1 MVNEVERE
9 VQVLQHYL
17 NEYGQQIE
25 MLSQQLQMIE
35 SGRAEAA
42 AAVETLA
49 ALVASPE
56 GTVLLPVGGGASL
69 RVKVLDAD
77 RVLLNLG
84 AEVVIERQNSEA
96 REFLED
102 RMTEMEASSK
112 RLAETLG
119 KLQGQAN
126 EVAQRLDQ
134 IYRMVQ
140 QQQQGQASATR
151 TG

>member
-9 VQVLQHYL
+9 VQMRQHYL
-17 NEYGQQIE
+17 SEYGQQIE
-25 MLSQQLQMIE
+25 VLSQQLQMIE
-35 SGRAEAA
+35 HGRAEAG
-42 AAVETLA
+42 AAVETLTTLA
-49 ALVASPE
+49 ASAD

-69 RVKVLDAD
+69 RVRVLDAD

-84 AEVVIERQNSEA
+84 AEVVVERQNAEA

-102 RMTEMEASSK
+102 RMTEMEASAK

-119 KLQGQAN
+119 KVQGQAN

-140 QQQQGQASATR
+140 QQGQASAAR
-151 TG
+151 PG

>member
-25 MLSQQLQMIE
+25 VLSQQLQMIE
-35 SGRAEAA
+35 HGRAEAA
-42 AAVETLA
+42 AAVVTLT
-49 ALVASPE
+49 ALAESAD
-56 GTVLLPVGGGASL
+56 GTILLPVGGGASL

-84 AEVVIERQNSEA
+84 AEVVVERQNAEA
-96 REFLED
+96 REFIED
-102 RMTEMEASSK
+102 RMTEMEASAK

-119 KLQGQAN
+119 KVQGQAN

-134 IYRMVQ
+134 IYRLA
-140 QQQQGQASATR
+140 QQQQGQAPGAR

>member
-1 MVNEVERE
+1 VVNKVERE

-25 MLSQQLQMIE
+25 ILSQQLQMIDH
-35 SGRAEAA
+35 GRAEAA
-42 AAVETLA
+42 AAIETLT
-49 ALVASPE
+49 ALAESTD
-56 GTVLLPVGGGASL
+56 GTILLPVGGGASL
-69 RVKVLDAD
+69 RVRALETD

-84 AEVVIERQNSEA
+84 AEVIVERKNADA
-96 REFLED
+96 REFLAD
-102 RMTEMEASSK
+102 RMTEMAASAK

-119 KLQGQAN
+119 KVQSQAN

-140 QQQQGQASATR
+140 QNQASAAR

>member
-1 MVNEVERE
+1 M
-9 VQVLQHYL
+9 
-17 NEYGQQIE
+17 
-25 MLSQQLQMIE
+25 
-35 SGRAEAA
+35 
-42 AAVETLA
+42 
-49 ALVASPE
+49 
-56 GTVLLPVGGGASL
+56 LLPVGGGASL
-69 RVKVLDAD
+69 RVKVLDAEQ
-77 RVLLNLG
+77 VLLNLG
-84 AEVVIERQNSEA
+84 ADVVVERQNAEA

-140 QQQQGQASATR
+140 QQQGQAPAAR